1 MATSRNNNG
10 EYFMARYAFSN
21 NTSGADT
28 INNVKAKKYFII
40 DDKLGLS
47 PNHRGISVYSILLFC
62 QK

>member
-10 EYFMARYAFSN
+10 EYFMAKYAFSN

-40 DDKLGLS
+40 DE
-47 PNHRGISVYSILLFC
+47 N
-62 QK
+62 